1 MLSAYGGESMDIS
14 KYVPEWILSLTPY
27 QPGKPIEELEREYGV
42 HNSIKIASN
51 ENPLGPS
58 PKAVA
63 AIMAALPRL
72 HLYPD
77 GDAFYL
83 KKRLAEK
90 LGIERSQLIL
100 GNGSNELIEMIVRTF
115 LRIGESIVV
124 GEHAF
129 AIYHLVSSAAGGRT
143 IRVPHKGFQFD
154 LAAMAH
160 AIESDTRIVFLDNP
174 NNPTGTI
181 YTCSD
186 WQAFLQRVPNNVL
199 IVVDE
204 AYFEFVDDPT
214 YPNSLDDHTDGRL
227 IVTLRTFSKI
237 WGLAGLRV
245 GYGIASP
252 EIIDALNH
260 IRQPFNVNSLGQVGA
275 LAALDD
281 GEHMRRTREN
291 NTQGLVYLRREFD
304 RLDLVY
310 APSWGNFLLVK
321 IGAGTAPQLLSAG
334 IIVRPMEG
342 YGYPGYA
349 RVSVG
354 TPEENQR
361 FVAAMEQILKE
372 C

>member
-1 MLSAYGGESMDIS
+1 MDIS
-14 KYVPEWILSLTPY
+14 KYVPDWILSLTPY
-27 QPGKPIEELEREYGV
+27 QPGKPIEEVEREYGIQ
-42 HNSIKIASN
+42 HSIKIASN

-58 PKAVA
+58 PKAIA
-63 AIMAALPRL
+63 AITAALPNL

-90 LGIERSQLIL
+90 LDIDRSRLIV

-129 AIYHLVSSAAGGRT
+129 AIYHLVGTAAGGRT
-143 IRVPHKGFQFD
+143 IRVPHTGFQFD
-154 LAAMAH
+154 LVAMAD
-160 AIESDTRIVFLDNP
+160 AIEPDTRIVFLDNP

-181 YTCSD
+181 YTRSD
-186 WQAFLQRVPNNVL
+186 WDAFLQHVPHDVL

-204 AYFEFVDDPT
+204 AYFEFVDDPA
-214 YPNSLDDHTDGRL
+214 YPNSLDDHTDGRDGREGRL

-237 WGLAGLRV
+237 CGLAGLRI
-245 GYGIASP
+245 GYGVASP
-252 EIIDALNH
+252 EIIDALNR
-260 IRQPFNVNSLGQVGA
+260 IRQPFNVNSLAQVGA

-281 GEHMRRTREN
+281 GEHIRRTQEN
-291 NTQGLVYLRREFD
+291 NMQGLAYLRRELD
-304 RLDLVY
+304 RLGLAY
-310 APSWGNFLLVK
+310 APSWANFLLVK
-321 IGAGTAPQLLSAG
+321 LGAGTVRELLSAG

-361 FVAAMEQILKE
+361 FVAAMEQIGQKS
-372 C
+372 